1 MNCAR
6 LLFLKQLSVPDNW
19 SQSPLTASGDQTDE
33 DGFVSEEPLCL
44 SWFDSHA
51 NWALS
56 KKRNENGKKIKQRRP
71 AFYFNWCRNKA
82 KALSISVCR
91 IFCLICD
98 DVCSLPGGW
107 TFCPFSVFCGGFFPR
122 HLSPPQCKVVPT
134 NVPKAY
140 ITKNCEPLSN

>member
-56 KKRNENGKKIKQRRP
+56 KKRNENGKKKNSVELLSILIGAEAKQRHS
-71 AFYFNWCRNKA
+71 A
-82 KALSISVCR
+82 
-91 IFCLICD
+91 
-98 DVCSLPGGW
+98 
-107 TFCPFSVFCGGFFPR
+107 SVFVESFASSVMTFVLCQEAEPSVPFLFFVGGGF
-122 HLSPPQCKVVPT
+122 SPT
-134 NVPKAY
+134 
-140 ITKNCEPLSN
+140 PLPATM